1 MLNIWHYRI
10 LGIACLSFALGAC
23 SAVAVK
29 TTTPTSGGDSVLQSG
44 SISGIEVTILQSMN
58 EDRIRLLEEND
69 VPNLIKKSMTESL
82 KNGGHFNSSGT
93 FKCEVLISNFF
104 QSSWGG
110 GTQVTLSVSVRDA
123 SSALV
128 KRFDVQS
135 YSGSVRRNPA
145 MTRVLSDV
153 VQKALDQL

>member
-1 MLNIWHYRI
+1 MLNIRHCRI
-10 LGIACLSFALGAC
+10 LGIVCLSFALGAC
-23 SAVAVK
+23 SVVAVE
-29 TTTPTSGGDSVLQSG
+29 TTRPTPGGDSVLQSG
-44 SISGIEVTILQSMN
+44 SISGIEVIILQSIK

-128 KRFDVQS
+128 KRFDAHS
-135 YSGSVRRNPA
+135 YTSRAGNPG